1 MGRKNQAKID
11 FLSEYKSA
19 QRRVKALRMQL
30 DALKIEKYSIKGLSY
45 EGGDMPRGHNQTDVA
60 DLLIKLREREAKL
73 KRQIANAI
81 EIQTRV
87 VDVINRQDDALEM
100 IVLTCKYVKGMAWKE
115 ISAEIG
121 LNSESRPREIHGE
134 ALEKLHWEP
143 PIEAA
148 TENNDGI

>member
-11 FLSEYKSA
+11 FLCEYKSA
-19 QRRVKALRMQL
+19 QRRLKALRMQL

-45 EGGDMPRGHNQTDVA
+45 EGGDMPRGHNQSDVA
-60 DLLIKLREREAKL
+60 DLLIKLQERETKL
-73 KRQIANAI
+73 KRQIADAI
-81 EIQTRV
+81 EIQNRV
-87 VDVINRQDDALEM
+87 VDVINRQDDAMEL

-115 ISAEIG
+115 ISAEME

-143 PIEAA
+143 PIE
-148 TENNDGI
+148 TDSENKDGI

>member
-11 FLSEYKSA
+11 FLCEYKSA
-19 QRRVKALRMQL
+19 QRRLKALRMQL

-45 EGGDMPRGHNQTDVA
+45 EGGDMPRGHNQSNVA
-60 DLLIKLREREAKL
+60 DLLIKLQERETKL

-81 EIQTRV
+81 EIQNRV
-87 VDVINRQDDALEM
+87 VDVINRQDDAMEL

-115 ISAEIG
+115 ISAEME

-143 PIEAA
+143 PIE
-148 TENNDGI
+148 TESENTDGI

>member
-11 FLSEYKSA
+11 FLCEYKSA
-19 QRRVKALRMQL
+19 QRRLKARRMQL

-45 EGGDMPRGHNQTDVA
+45 EGGDMPRGHNQSDVA
-60 DLLIKLREREAKL
+60 DLLIKLRERETKL

-81 EIQTRV
+81 EIQNRV
-87 VDVINRQDDALEM
+87 VDVINRQDDAMEL
-100 IVLTCKYVKGMAWKE
+100 IVLTCKYIKGMAWKE
-115 ISAEIG
+115 ISAEME

-143 PIEAA
+143 PIE
-148 TENNDGI
+148 TDSENKDGI

>member
-11 FLSEYKSA
+11 FLCEYKSA
-19 QRRVKALRMQL
+19 QRRLKALRMQL

-45 EGGDMPRGHNQTDVA
+45 EGGDMPRGHNQSDVA
-60 DLLIKLREREAKL
+60 DLLIKLQERETKL

-81 EIQTRV
+81 EIQNRV
-87 VDVINRQDDALEM
+87 VDVINRQDDAMEL
-100 IVLTCKYVKGMAWKE
+100 IVLTCKYIKGMAWKE
-115 ISAEIG
+115 ISAEME

-143 PIEAA
+143 PIE
-148 TENNDGI
+148 TESENKDGI

>member
-11 FLSEYKSA
+11 FLCEYKSA
-19 QRRVKALRMQL
+19 QRRLKALRMQL

-45 EGGDMPRGHNQTDVA
+45 EGGDMPRGHNQSDVA
-60 DLLIKLREREAKL
+60 DLLIKLQERATKL

-81 EIQTRV
+81 EIQNRV
-87 VDVINRQDDALEM
+87 VDVINRQDDAMEL

-115 ISAEIG
+115 ISAEME

-143 PIEAA
+143 PIE
-148 TENNDGI
+148 TESENTDGI

>member
-11 FLSEYKSA
+11 FLCEYKSA
-19 QRRVKALRMQL
+19 QRRLKALRMQL

-45 EGGDMPRGHNQTDVA
+45 EGGDMPRGHNQSDVA
-60 DLLIKLREREAKL
+60 DLLIKLQERETKL
-73 KRQIANAI
+73 KRQIADAI
-81 EIQTRV
+81 EIQNRV
-87 VDVINRQDDALEM
+87 VDVINRQDDAMEL

-115 ISAEIG
+115 ISAEME

-143 PIEAA
+143 PIE
-148 TENNDGI
+148 TESENKDGI